1 MTYQCAKQYFCAY
14 HKRVTFGGDVPL
26 FADMT
31 TTRSEILSCSPP
43 MFSSRLLN
51 SLIYTHPAVA
61 LALCGP
67 VILTLVVFGM
77 RGR

>member
-1 MTYQCAKQYFCAY
+1 
-14 HKRVTFGGDVPL
+14 
-26 FADMT
+26 MT
-31 TTRSEILSCSPP
+31 TTRSEIFSCSPP